1 MQVVPE
7 NSLNDDDEEVTNEN
21 MINFIV
27 QLEKKIVK
35 LRITDIDGKK
45 GYLVNEKIKLGNDSG
60 LCLMRQY
67 IEF

>member
-1 MQVVPE
+1 
-7 NSLNDDDEEVTNEN
+7 

-45 GYLVNEKIKLGNDSG
+45 GYLVNEKIKLGNDNG